1 VSDIAQV
8 KTLDGRPATFLR
20 FDGPDRYVVEID
32 GEGRT
37 ITRDEWRGLP
47 LHQPGSVAE
56 HEVCEGNLD
65 RLG

>member
-8 KTLDGRPATFLR
+8 KMLDGRPATFLR

-32 GEGRT
+32 GEDRT

-47 LHQPGSVAE
+47 LHQAE
-56 HEVCEGNLD
+56 DEVCEGNLD

>member
-20 FDGPDRYVVEID
+20 FDGPDKYIVDID

-37 ITRDEWRGLP
+37 ITRDEWRRLP
-47 LHQPGSVAE
+47 PHQPGVAE
-56 HEVCEGNLD
+56 DEVCEGNLD